1 LSPYTLPDEELV
13 VVRGP
18 EPGGVGGAYRAF
30 GATLKGLRTT
40 FARLLEKPVTIEYPE
55 EKRPVAERFRGRIYL
70 KLETCIGC
78 TLCAQ
83 ACPNGSC
90 YMVDYD
96 PGFDTPQNKRKKFPA
111 VEISKCMYCSLCEE
125 ACPTDS
131 IRMGK
136 EYETAA
142 YVRDFDYKPDRLSQ
156 NEAALGRGPFK

>member
-1 LSPYTLPDEELV
+1 MSTASRSKVPLVPILQGMGVTLSH
-13 VVRGP
+13 
-18 EPGGVGGAYRAF
+18 F
-30 GATLKGLRTT
+30 FK
-40 FARLLEKPVTIEYPE
+40 KPVTIEYPE
-55 EKRPVAERFRGRIYL
+55 QKKAVAERFRGRIYL

-156 NEAALGRGPFK
+156 NEAALGRGPYK